1 MLRDRIAKRYA
12 KSLFELALEQNL
24 VDDVRADMADLS
36 RLIRQSRDLE
46 LLLASPVVRQ
56 HVKQKA
62 FKAVFDGKLHKL
74 TSLFIDQLM
83 KHGREELIPDVTH
96 EFLDLY
102 NRHQNITR
110 VVVES
115 AQPLTDDTR
124 AKISAL
130 VAQQLNTTP
139 LLEEYLDDRLI
150 GGFVLKIGTQQYD
163 ASLQNSLRKVRQS
176 LLEA

>member
-12 KSLFELALEQNL
+12 KSLFELALEQKL

-56 HVKQKA
+56 HIKQKA
-62 FKAVFDGKLHKL
+62 FRAVFDGKLHKL

-83 KHGREELIPDVTH
+83 KHGREELIPDVTN

-102 NRHQNITR
+102 NQHKNITR
-110 VVVES
+110 VIVHA
-115 AQPLTDDTR
+115 AQPLTEGTR
-124 AKISAL
+124 EDIANL
-130 VAQQLNTTP
+130 VARQLNTTP
-139 LLEEYLDDRLI
+139 SLEEHVDDKLI
-150 GGFVLKIGTQQYD
+150 GGFVLQIGTLQYD
-163 ASLQNSLRKVRQS
+163 ASLQNGLRMLRRSLEV
-176 LLEA
+176 